1 MNISKLSE
9 KCQKCPYASICD
21 ENLKMAC
28 VYMASPEP
36 YARSASMPAANSA
49 PAEMLVER
57 VCKTAIGKWGSRLQ
71 LIVAIEE
78 MSELTKEIC
87 KFNRGK
93 ADISAIAEEIADV
106 SIMLEQLK
114 IIFGC
119 ADKVEE
125 YIDYKIKRLSERIGE

>member
-1 MNISKLSE
+1 MNNEL
-9 KCQKCPYASICD
+9 
-21 ENLKMAC
+21 M
-28 VYMASPEP
+28 
-36 YARSASMPAANSA
+36 
-49 PAEMLVER
+49 ER
-57 VCKTAIGKWGSRLQ
+57 VCRTAIGKWGSRLQ
-71 LIVAIEE
+71 LIVAVEE

-114 IIFGC
+114 IIFGF

>member
-1 MNISKLSE
+1 MEMNNEL
-9 KCQKCPYASICD
+9 
-21 ENLKMAC
+21 M
-28 VYMASPEP
+28 
-36 YARSASMPAANSA
+36 
-49 PAEMLVER
+49 ER

-71 LIVAIEE
+71 LIVAVEE

-119 ADKVEE
+119 GDEVEE
-125 YIDYKIKRLSERIGE
+125 YIDYKIKRLSERMRG

>member
-1 MNISKLSE
+1 MNNEL
-9 KCQKCPYASICD
+9 
-21 ENLKMAC
+21 M
-28 VYMASPEP
+28 
-36 YARSASMPAANSA
+36 
-49 PAEMLVER
+49 ER
-57 VCKTAIGKWGSRLQ
+57 VCRTAIGKWGSRLQ
-71 LIVAIEE
+71 LIVAVEE

-125 YIDYKIKRLSERIGE
+125 YIDYKIKRLSEKIGE

>member
-1 MNISKLSE
+1 MNNELME
-9 KCQKCPYASICD
+9 
-21 ENLKMAC
+21 
-28 VYMASPEP
+28 
-36 YARSASMPAANSA
+36 
-49 PAEMLVER
+49 LVWR
-57 VCKTAIGKWGSRLQ
+57 TTIGKWGSRLQ
-71 LIVAIEE
+71 LIVAVEE

-87 KFNRGK
+87 KFNRSK

>member
-1 MNISKLSE
+1 MNYEQRQNI
-9 KCQKCPYASICD
+9 Y
-21 ENLKMAC
+21 
-28 VYMASPEP
+28 
-36 YARSASMPAANSA
+36 R
-49 PAEMLVER
+49 
-57 VCKTAIGKWGSRLQ
+57 TATDRYGSRLQ
-71 LIVAIEE
+71 LIVAVEE

-119 ADKVEE
+119 GDEVEE
-125 YIDYKIKRLSERIGE
+125 QIDKKTCRLKKRME